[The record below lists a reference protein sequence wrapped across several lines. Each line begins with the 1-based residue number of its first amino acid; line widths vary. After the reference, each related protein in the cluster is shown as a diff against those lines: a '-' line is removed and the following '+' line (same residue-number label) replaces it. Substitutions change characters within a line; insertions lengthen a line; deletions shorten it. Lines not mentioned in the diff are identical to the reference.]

1 MSMEVRALM
10 EKKQVGVVKFYHP
23 RKRYGFITCEGGKD
37 VFFHL
42 NHVRSL
48 SPPVPGH
55 AVQFVEGRNAEGPTA
70 EDIIIVPDSYIA
82 YEQGVIEQLTFE
94 GGVIAC
100 DHHRRPVNFLAKDF
114 IPRERVNSLVEGV
127 EVEMALLVEEPDGV
141 RATVVRPLGFNP
153 NAQARSERPASEE
166 EEDNRRLLGILYK
179 TDHDE
184 EAAEAASILC
194 ERNLR
199 ATLSALVERIFDP
212 RLQRRTRVH
221 LVRLIPR
228 IYLDDESQPFLHLT
242 AHSLADLLEAEEP
255 DPSKVRQ
262 MMDHLFVSTTW
273 PYRWSQYLL
282 PYGLT
287 VLRHLATY
295 DPFPMIFK
303 DDSLSG
309 RVLYWLDR
317 ACAHVEQRRSGFSYV
332 LATALAALDA
342 LWHLN
347 LLPTRIEE
355 LSARLIHAA
364 EGEELGQQLHFLR
377 ERLSASYGALLLEP
391 LSQHAEVELILRD
404 TGATETLVGWIEAL
418 GREADGRGE
427 NPCESL
433 LRILPSLETLAQSER
448 LRGPLEGALKP
459 FWDRMTPDY
468 LASLLHHGQLSDGAL
483 WPCLRHWDQHGAWSA
498 WLAHE
503 ALRQELLEWLQR
515 VCAHGTA
522 SLPPRWGTNLALRL
536 IEELQAYADLRPALR
551 GILGLLFSDVC
562 ERLETAPA
570 NTLTE
575 LLEQVADLPLPG
587 LAGVLVRR
595 LTDGSL
601 EEMARRRIVGFF
613 QRLGPPLDEWSEL
626 VEQWQQRPTDPRVI
640 SELCEAARQS
650 DDPRPE
656 VREFGKALQ
665 ARLAEEEIVVHDGF
679 ITHLEPGPKGEECC
693 RIEGYDIRLPRRLF
707 QDPRDFAVNQYVR
720 LVQRGGLAMGVVRVA
735 VPESEY
741 VCGLLAQPL
750 EVNERGVIHGVI
762 TDGHNQTY
770 AFALTHVVRGSRC
783 ALRVGDLLKFTRAP
797 APPGSATDFLAFNLA
812 TEFGPEDLPLL
823 LGTYEQATLEPVRAQ
838 ALRTLLD
845 LLPAPEETS
854 GEVRASWTARMRQ
867 MNAEAW
873 QRFLD
878 SLTVEER
885 ARVEAWLK

>member
-1 MSMEVRALM
+1 M
-10 EKKQVGVVKFYHP
+10 EKKQVGVIKFYHP
-23 RKRYGFITCEGGKD
+23 RKQYGFITRAGGED

-42 NHVRSL
+42 SHFRSL
-48 SPPVPGH
+48 STPVPGH

-94 GGVIAC
+94 GGVIAR

-114 IPRERVNSLVEGV
+114 IPREQVNSLVEGAA
-127 EVEMALLVEEPDGV
+127 VEMALLVEEPDGV

-153 NAQARSERPASEE
+153 SAQARSERPEVDEE
-166 EEDNRRLLGILYK
+166 EENRRLLGILYK
-179 TDHDE
+179 TDRDE
-184 EAAEAASILC
+184 EAAEAAAILC

-212 RLQRRTRVH
+212 RLQRRTRVQ
-221 LVRLIPR
+221 LVHLIPR
-228 IYLDDESQPFLHLT
+228 IYLDDESQPFLRLT
-242 AHSLADLLEAEEP
+242 AHSLAELLAAETSEP
-255 DPSKVRQ
+255 AKVRQ
-262 MMDHLFVSTTW
+262 MVEHLLASTAW

-295 DPFPMIFK
+295 DPFREILG
-303 DDSLSG
+303 DDFLAG
-309 RVLYWLDR
+309 KVFQWLDR
-317 ACAHVEQRRSGFSYV
+317 ACAHVAQRRSGFSYV
-332 LATALAALDA
+332 LATALSFLDV
-342 LWHLN
+342 LWRLN
-347 LLPTRIEE
+347 IFPTRVEE
-355 LSARLIHAA
+355 LSARLIHATD
-364 EGEELGQQLHFLR
+364 GEELGQQLHFLR
-377 ERLSASYGALLLEP
+377 ERISASYGALLLEP

-404 TGATETLVGWIEAL
+404 TGAAETLVGWIEAL

-427 NPCESL
+427 NPGESW
-433 LRILPSLETLAQSER
+433 LRILPSLETLTQNER

-468 LASLLHHGQLSDGAL
+468 LAGLLQHGHLSDGAL
-483 WPCLRHWDQHGAWSA
+483 WSCLRHFDRHGAWPA
-498 WLAHE
+498 LLAHE
-503 ALRQELLEWLQR
+503 ALRQELLGWLQR

-522 SLPPRWGTNLALRL
+522 GLPARGGTTLVLRL
-536 IEELQAYADLRPALR
+536 IEALQAQEELRPALR
-551 GILGLLFSDVC
+551 EVLGLLFSDVRQ
-562 ERLETAPA
+562 RLETAGA

-575 LLEQVADLPLPG
+575 LLEQVAGLPLPG

-595 LTDGSL
+595 LTDASL

-626 VEQWQQRPTDPRVI
+626 VEQWQQRPTDPLLI
-640 SELCEAARQS
+640 SELFEAARQS

-656 VREFGKALQ
+656 VREFVEALQ
-665 ARLAEEEIVVHDGF
+665 ARLAEEGIAVHDGF
-679 ITHLEPGPKGEECC
+679 ITQIEPGPRGEERC

-707 QDPRDFAVNQYVR
+707 QDPHAFAVNQYVR
-720 LVQRGGLAMGVVRVA
+720 LVQRGGLAVGVVRVA

-762 TDGHNQTY
+762 TDGQNKTH
-770 AFALTHVVRGSRC
+770 AFELTHVIRGSRS

-797 APPGSATDFLAFNLA
+797 APTGSATDFLAFNLV

-823 LGTYEQATLEPVRAQ
+823 LETYERATLDPLRHK
-838 ALRTLLD
+838 ALRTILD
-845 LLPAPEETS
+845 LLPTPEEAP
-854 GEVRASWTARMRQ
+854 GEVRALLTARMRQ
-867 MNAEAW
+867 MSAEAW

-885 ARVEAWLK
+885 ERVQAWLR